1 MKFYTNVHLHKND
14 LLVTGY
20 ENGERFKEEVRY
32 TPYLFVVPQPSEEKH
47 CTFHTVRGK
56 PVRKIVFNDIYSAK
70 NYIRDYGNKEN
81 SPIFGLHS
89 FVHTYINDH
98 YKEGMPYDASL
109 LSIVNIDIETSTE
122 GGFPNIETADKPII
136 SIAMSKNNKMAVFG
150 LREYQSEKD
159 NVIYIKCDDEAD
171 LLNKF
176 LKLWSTDQWMP
187 DIVTGWNV
195 EAFDMPYM
203 VRRIERIL
211 GPESVK
217 RLSPWKLL
225 SVRKFVTAMGN
236 ELEVFTPVGMTV
248 LDYMLLYKK
257 FSYSPQ
263 ESYALNHIA
272 MVELG
277 EKKLDYSEYESMHD
291 FYIKNF
297 KKFIDYNIHDVHL
310 VNKLEEKLGFIKQV
324 IAIGYDAK
332 VNFIDTMT
340 TVRIWDV
347 IIHNYLL
354 NQNIVIP
361 PIDPNRFSDGGEI
374 DEKIEGA
381 HVKDPI
387 PAMYEWV
394 ASFDLDS
401 LYPHLIM
408 QYNISPETFAGKAVG
423 ITVEHLLN
431 GKFDEPMIRERME
444 THNVTYAAT
453 GSVFVRD
460 RKGFLPALMEKFYAD
475 RSQWKKRM
483 IEAKIQ
489 YEKTPTK
496 ELEYEIARCKNMQ
509 MAKKILLNSA
519 YGALANKAY
528 RWFQRDLAE
537 SITVSGQLTIRWA
550 EKRMN
555 EYMNKVLKTDNHDYI
570 IAIDTDSMYVHLGPL
585 VDKIF
590 TGERDTAKI
599 VEFVDK
605 LCNKELSKV
614 LDSAYDDLAKYM
626 NAYQQK
632 MRMKREAIADKGIW
646 TGKKHYI
653 LNVYDLEG
661 VRYKEPQLKMQGIE
675 AVRSSTPAVVREAI
689 KKSLELIMT
698 TDEQTLKKYVQDF
711 KQKFRSLPYEEVAF
725 PRGCKE
731 LRKWSDNDTL
741 FKKGCPI
748 HVRGALI
755 HNYLVKQKNLE
766 KRLPLIRDNDKIKF
780 CYLLTPNPVMQN
792 VIATL
797 GAMPKEFDLN
807 TYIDYDTQLE
817 KAYGAP
823 LQTILD
829 IIGWN
834 VDDRVTI
841 EDFFA

>member
-1 MKFYTNVHLHKND
+1 MKDLEKLVNSTNVD
-14 LLVTGY
+14 ELL
-20 ENGERFKEEVRY
+20 ELNLDQFDAEE
-32 TPYLFVVPQPSEEKH
+32 LK
-47 CTFHTVRGK
+47 
-56 PVRKIVFNDIYSAK
+56 VFFN
-70 NYIRDYGNKEN
+70 
-81 SPIFGLHS
+81 L
-89 FVHTYINDH
+89 
-98 YKEGMPYDASL
+98 
-109 LSIVNIDIETSTE
+109 
-122 GGFPNIETADKPII
+122 
-136 SIAMSKNNKMAVFG
+136 
-150 LREYQSEKD
+150 
-159 NVIYIKCDDEAD
+159 
-171 LLNKF
+171 
-176 LKLWSTDQWMP
+176 
-187 DIVTGWNV
+187 V
-195 EAFDMPYM
+195 EARADHECYQ
-203 VRRIERIL
+203 
-211 GPESVK
+211 
-217 RLSPWKLL
+217 
-225 SVRKFVTAMGN
+225 
-236 ELEVFTPVGMTV
+236 VG
-248 LDYMLLYKK
+248 
-257 FSYSPQ
+257 
-263 ESYALNHIA
+263 
-272 MVELG
+272 
-277 EKKLDYSEYESMHD
+277 
-291 FYIKNF
+291 
-297 KKFIDYNIHDVHL
+297 IDYNIHDVHL
-310 VNKLEEKLGFIKQV
+310 VDKLEEKLGFIKQV
-324 IAIGYDAK
+324 IAIAYDAK

-347 IIHNYLL
+347 IIHNYLI
-354 NQNIVIP
+354 NQNVAVP
-361 PIDPNRFSDGGEI
+361 PINKDRFNEEV

-387 PAMYEWV
+387 PAMYDWV

-408 QYNISPETFAGKAVG
+408 QYNISPETFVGKATG
-423 ITVEHLLN
+423 ITVDQLLE
-431 GKFDEPMIRERME
+431 GKFHDPMIRERME
-444 THNVTYAAT
+444 THNITYAAT
-453 GSVFVRD
+453 GSVFERD
-460 RKGFLPALMEKFYAD
+460 RQGFLPALMEKFYAD

-496 ELEYEIARCKNMQ
+496 ELEYEIAKCKNMQ

-528 RWFQRDLAE
+528 RWFHRDLAE

-555 EYMNKVLKTDNHDYI
+555 EYLNKVLKTDNHDYI

-585 VDKIF
+585 VDKLF
-590 TGERDTAKI
+590 PDKKDTTKI

-661 VRYKEPQLKMQGIE
+661 VRYNEPHLKMQGIE

-689 KKSLELIMT
+689 KKSLQLIMT

-711 KQKFRSLPYEEVAF
+711 KQRFRSLPYEEVAF

-731 LRKWSDNDTL
+731 LKKWSDPDML

-755 HNYLVKQKNLE
+755 HNHLIKQKKLE

-829 IIGWN
+829 IIGWS